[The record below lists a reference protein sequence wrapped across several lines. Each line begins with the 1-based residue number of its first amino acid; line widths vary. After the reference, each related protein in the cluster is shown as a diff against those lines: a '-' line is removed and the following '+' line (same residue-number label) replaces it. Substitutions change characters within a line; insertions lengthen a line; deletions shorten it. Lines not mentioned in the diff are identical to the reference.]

1 MYTIKAS
8 SGTTSGVNKR
18 EMAESIRTHVG
29 TVNTQLYD
37 DSKSYF

>member
-1 MYTIKAS
+1 MYTIMAP
-8 SGTTSGVNKR
+8 SGSTSGVNKR

>member
-1 MYTIKAS
+1 MYAIKAS

-29 TVNTQLYD
+29 TMNKQLYN